1 MQRFDI
7 LAVDLLGPAFFSLEM
22 LTAAAA
28 GQHGAVRALSPQPC
42 APADTSAL
50 SQRAGGSASPH
61 YSRALRWQR
70 ELTLLASVECL
81 ALRRHDPRS

>member
-1 MQRFDI
+1 MIGPAQVIEFAGFWPWRAISLQRFDI

-61 YSRALRWQR
+61 
-70 ELTLLASVECL
+70 
-81 ALRRHDPRS
+81 